1 MNQSNNQNPIDN
13 LHSLVIH
20 HSPLLFLDIDGVLN
34 GDDTADAIIGVTR
47 NAPPE
52 HADRFTG
59 KGYTWLCP
67 HRIAQLNK
75 IIEAVP
81 ETQIVLSS
89 TWRAYGTEAVE
100 KMLQS
105 MGFDG
110 FLYSET
116 PRYFSYTPREMEI
129 SAWFVERRINWK
141 ETPFAILD
149 DLNMDTI
156 RGFRPHHVQTTHDP
170 NIIDCEGNVITI
182 GFTDEQV
189 KQVITLLKGHLLKG
203 HNT

>member
-1 MNQSNNQNPIDN
+1 MKPIEE
-13 LHSLVIH
+13 LTRQFLPH
-20 HSPLLFLDIDGVLN
+20 HAPLLFLDIDGVLN
-34 GDDTADAIIGVTR
+34 GDDTETAYFGFTTGC
-47 NAPPE
+47 PQE
-52 HADRFTG
+52 HS
-59 KGYTWLCP
+59 GYTWLCP

-105 MGFDG
+105 MGFEG
-110 FLYSET
+110 FLYSAT
-116 PRYFSYTPREMEI
+116 PRRISYTPREMEI
-129 SAWFVERRINWK
+129 SAWFEERRINWK

-156 RGFRPHHVQTTHDP
+156 WGFRPHHVQTTHDP
-170 NIIDCEGNVITI
+170 NIIDDEGNVITI

-189 KQVITLLKGHLLKG
+189 KQTITLLKGQS
-203 HNT
+203 T